1 MTTPITMPQ
10 DYQCA
15 PDLLA
20 GRVIAVTGANDD
32 LGRAAVRAFSQHG
45 ATVVLLGGKARHLE
59 KVYDELVAL
68 GAPRPAAVPMDLS
81 DTTTA
86 QCDELGEV
94 LDKEFGR
101 LDGLL
106 HAAFEPGL
114 LAPIELY
121 DPATWARVMQVNLS
135 ARFLLTRALLPLL
148 KRSTDASV
156 IFTSADVGR
165 QARAYWGAF
174 AAAAFGNEALMQT
187 LAAELTQNTKVRVNS
202 IDPGPTR
209 GFLRSRFYPGEDP
222 TRLPAPEEIIP
233 IFLYLI
239 GPDSRGVSGQSLSA
253 QK

>member
-1 MTTPITMPQ
+1 MTTPITVPR

-32 LGRAAVRAFSQHG
+32 LGRAAARAFSQHG

-59 KVYDELVAL
+59 KIYDELVAL
-68 GAPRPAAVPMDLS
+68 GAPKPAAVPMDLS
-81 DTTTA
+81 DATTA
-86 QCDELGEV
+86 QCEELGEV

-174 AAAAFGNEALMQT
+174 AAAAFGNEALV
-187 LAAELTQNTKVRVNS
+187 QN
-202 IDPGPTR
+202 
-209 GFLRSRFYPGEDP
+209 
-222 TRLPAPEEIIP
+222 
-233 IFLYLI
+233 
-239 GPDSRGVSGQSLSA
+239 
-253 QK
+253 